1 MLTLTFFVALVVLAL
16 AVGLTPL
23 GGWVKPAVWLALALL
38 LSLLVALKAVVLRA
52 AIPLAL
58 VGALGMSGCCGTSRC
73 YIARAQTALEASDP
87 IALKAIGAVCKPR
100 VEAECKGKGEA
111 CEAFQKCTA
120 ALVGYQAARKTVGT
134 GLVELNRA
142 LAEIGV
148 K

>member
-1 MLTLTFFVALVVLAL
+1 MKILMLLA
-16 AVGLTPL
+16 A
-23 GGWVKPAVWLALALL
+23 
-38 LSLLVALKAVVLRA
+38 LSL
-52 AIPLAL
+52 
-58 VGALGMSGCCGTSRC
+58 GGCCGTSRC

-87 IALKAIGAVCKPR
+87 IALKAIGAVCRPK

-111 CEAFQKCTA
+111 CPAFQRCKA
-120 ALVGYQAARKTVGT
+120 ALVGYQAARKTVGV